1 MDKYQ
6 QAILALNV
14 AVQEVSRLSEEIG
27 KAIEASL
34 VAQDP
39 PEGVIS
45 YRHQSINWLE
55 RAYQMEYEE
64 ETPYSDGE
72 KVYVHH
78 DGDVDKYLA
87 ANCPHALRAHQ
98 LIQQR
103 KAAKKNRASARRWIT
118 KLGKELAATTKES
131 HD

>member
-14 AVQEVSRLSEEIG
+14 AVQEVHRLSEEIG

-39 PEGVIS
+39 PDDVIS

-55 RAYQMEYEE
+55 RAYALDYDD
-64 ETPYSDGE
+64 DGDRRHA
-72 KVYVHH
+72 HH
-78 DGDVDKYLA
+78 DGDVDAYLA
-87 ANCPHALRAHQ
+87 AHCQHALLAHQ

-103 KAAKKNRASARRWIT
+103 KAAKKDRASARRWIT
-118 KLGKELAATTKES
+118 KLGKELAAANKGTT
-131 HD
+131 

>member
-14 AVQEVSRLSEEIG
+14 AVQEVNRLSEEIG

-39 PEGVIS
+39 PDGIIS

-55 RAYQMEYEE
+55 RAYALDHDD
-64 ETPYSDGE
+64 DGE
-72 KVYVHH
+72 RYHAHH
-78 DGDVDKYLA
+78 DGDVDAYLA